1 MLATGLQI
9 DFYPGHSK
17 ILKQFAKFSSLPMTS
32 EVMPTI
38 MILEKKKKQRQSTG
52 LVSRHCLPVMS
63 RTDRVVI
70 HLCFSDAVL
79 LI

>member
-38 MILEKKKKQRQSTG
+38 MILEKKKNNAKA
-52 LVSRHCLPVMS
+52 L
-63 RTDRVVI
+63 
-70 HLCFSDAVL
+70 A
-79 LI
+79 